1 MKDGDIERAEVLAR
15 TISES
20 DDQARVNVCFTCV
33 GGGRVD
39 AAVSLAEAITDKY
52 ARALVLSAVADAVAG
67 RGDIEQATELA
78 DRAERLFHSVSEARD
93 NSEAIAALAVAAAL
107 AGNVT
112 YAESLA
118 DTITDDNSHVQ
129 SLTTIAKIVGDRGES
144 GHAIELAV
152 RAEALASSIVN
163 ERDRFEAYSA
173 VGETLAKLGEIDRA
187 ETLAHS
193 ITDEYYQF
201 QALAAVH
208 QGAADYHAAGAAHL
222 SAAADVAENGC
233 VAYAKRRTPMSR
245 RLCSLIEE
253 ERRALDAADGDRDLA
268 AYELVASAIDR
279 GDVERAEALVPTI
292 CDEGFRDI
300 TQLKIAR
307 FVAES
312 GDIDRAQAI
321 AQSISN
327 EAIYRDA
334 LGDIARVIAEG
345 NDFHRAEEFIATMQ
359 LPAKLLKPDDY
370 RGYALRQIAEAA
382 AEQGDIDRAE
392 ALADTIPDQ
401 RDHAEAL
408 SSIAKIAVDGNN
420 VERAVALANRADALR
435 NTVDTSTTPDCCPR
449 SSRSSTDRV
458 GKFNASKKLP
468 ARSSSTDDWTRGPLI
483 TIATQL
489 AADGHR
495 QSARVLA
502 RAWIGADWVAPL
514 TVLGAIDMDAVVEIA
529 AEIGHG
535 NQ

>member
-1 MKDGDIERAEVLAR
+1 M
-15 TISES
+15 
-20 DDQARVNVCFTCV
+20 
-33 GGGRVD
+33 
-39 AAVSLAEAITDKY
+39 
-52 ARALVLSAVADAVAG
+52 
-67 RGDIEQATELA
+67 
-78 DRAERLFHSVSEARD
+78 
-93 NSEAIAALAVAAAL
+93 
-107 AGNVT
+107 
-112 YAESLA
+112 
-118 DTITDDNSHVQ
+118 
-129 SLTTIAKIVGDRGES
+129 
-144 GHAIELAV
+144 
-152 RAEALASSIVN
+152 
-163 ERDRFEAYSA
+163 
-173 VGETLAKLGEIDRA
+173 
-187 ETLAHS
+187 
-193 ITDEYYQF
+193 
-201 QALAAVH
+201 
-208 QGAADYHAAGAAHL
+208 
-222 SAAADVAENGC
+222 AENGC
-233 VAYAKRRTPMSR
+233 VADETAHTDEPSA
-245 RLCSLIEE
+245 LSLIEE

-268 AYELVASAIDR
+268 AYKLVASAIDR

-292 CDEGFRDI
+292 CDEDFRDI

-401 RDHAEAL
+401 SDHAQAL

-420 VERAVALANRADALR
+420 VERAVALANRADALAH
-435 NTVDTSTTPDCCPR
+435 TVGHIDHAR
-449 SSRSSTDRV
+449 L
-458 GKFNASKKLP
+458 LP
-468 ARSSSTDDWTRGPLI
+468 AIVEVLSQGGETQRVEEIAGALSSTDDWTRGPLI
-483 TIATQL
+483 TIAKQL

-495 QSARVLA
+495 QSATRVLA